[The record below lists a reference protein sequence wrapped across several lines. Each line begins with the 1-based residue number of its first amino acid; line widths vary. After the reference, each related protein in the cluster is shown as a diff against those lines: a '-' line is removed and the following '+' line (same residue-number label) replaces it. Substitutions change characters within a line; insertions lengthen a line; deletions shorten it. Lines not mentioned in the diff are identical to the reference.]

1 MEMMVASKHLL
12 ADMTTALDV
21 KGREHLVIMVK
32 SSWQIPQSG
41 ARPRPIVPQPL
52 EQADIFYGEPGE
64 SAMKYGSDFARY
76 KPRCDVLFD
85 AHAHTPAGL
94 PVTELIVGF
103 KLGSLQK
110 GVKVI
115 GPRKWRTLLGIAS
128 LTKPEPFSTMP
139 LHYGFAFGGTRT
151 YKKGSGDK
159 VQILTEALLSNPA
172 GAGWVGPKTSAELND
187 MPAPSL
193 EPLNSPV
200 KSPSSKYQPAAL
212 SAVARHWH
220 PRTQYVGTYD
230 AHWQKEIC
238 PFLPEDFDD
247 QYHQCAPEDQ
257 QIPYPQGGEEV
268 VLLNMMA
275 GRETVRFKLP
285 KLDNMQVRILH
296 KDYSVVTPN
305 AVVDTLYFE
314 PEKERFSAVWRVSVP
329 IKRRIQEFDTV
340 AIGPIDVQWWQ
351 NKILGIDG
359 NGCAGCGSGTEL
371 EMRRETET

>member
-1 MEMMVASKHLL
+1 MEMMVASKHLV
-12 ADMTTALDV
+12 AEMTTALDV
-21 KGREHLVIMVK
+21 EGREHLVIMVK
-32 SSWQIPQSG
+32 SSWQIPKSG
-41 ARPRPIVPQPL
+41 ARPRPIAPQPL
-52 EQADIFYGEPGE
+52 EQADVFYGEPGE

-76 KPRCDVLFD
+76 KPRCDILFD
-85 AHAHTPAGL
+85 AQAHAPAGL

-110 GVKVI
+110 GVRVI
-115 GPRKWRTLLGIAS
+115 GARKWRTLLGMTS
-128 LTKPEPFSTMP
+128 LTKPELFSTMP

-159 VQILTEALLSNPA
+159 VKILTEALASNPA
-172 GAGWVGPKTSAELND
+172 GAGWVGPKTSAALNE
-187 MPAPSL
+187 MPAPTL
-193 EPLNSPV
+193 EPLHSRV
-200 KSPSSKYQPAAL
+200 KSPSIKYEPAAL

-230 AHWQKEIC
+230 EHWQTEIC

-247 QYHQCAPEDQ
+247 QYHQCAPQDQ
-257 QIPYPQGGEEV
+257 QISYPKGGEEV

-285 KLDNMQVRILH
+285 KLDNMQVRILR
-296 KDYSVVTPN
+296 KDYSVATPT

-314 PEKERFSAVWRVSVP
+314 PDQERFSAVWRVSVP

-340 AIGPIDVQWWQ
+340 AIGPIDVHWWQ
-351 NKILGIDG
+351 NKVLGVDG
-359 NGCAGCGSGTEL
+359 RGCAGCGNQTEQS
-371 EMRRETET
+371 